1 MEITEPEDSE
11 ETVAK
16 ETSIFS
22 PTSVTVVLTDAD
34 KDDGE
39 RSLCSADRF
48 SVLSFEKEEFHD
60 MCEVLLRKEL

>member
-22 PTSVTVVLTDAD
+22 PTSVTVVLT
-34 KDDGE
+34 E
-39 RSLCSADRF
+39 WP
-48 SVLSFEKEEFHD
+48 SFGHGTIGHVANGHEILHT
-60 MCEVLLRKEL
+60 VQL